1 MNGNLADAV
10 SFVREDV
17 QKMKAY
23 APGEQITGC
32 IKLNTNEC
40 AWGPAP
46 AVLKAVCAVT
56 EDQLRLYPSPMSDKV
71 RKAASEVFGVQP
83 AQVLVGNGSDDC
95 LTIIMRTFSQP
106 GDTVACAWP
115 TYSLYDTLASIQ
127 GVGIQHVDWLAQPD
141 PVLGQADGVPGWHLP
156 ITGLLQTGARVVFIA
171 NPNNPSATR
180 VPLPALEYL
189 ASHLKGILVVDEAY
203 IDYAL
208 DGDGMAASFL
218 GKLDAYPNVLVL
230 RTFSKSYSMAGAR
243 LGLMFAHAEL
253 IDHMNKVKDSYNVNA
268 LTQLAGEAALLD
280 RAYFSW
286 LVGETIKQRKVRARR
301 SSRLA
306 LWPASAFSPSS
317 SPWLIACPFSP
328 SLAPTSSPAPIPSP
342 PPSPGLHPPQPSAL
356 PRPPSPPA
364 ALPLTTSPGSRG
376 GVQRLRLDVAD
387 LRRQLCADGG
397 RLGRQGGRAV
407 RALQRGRRAGPLLG
421 LAPRARHEAARHGR
435 HQGVGRQ
442 IRGDCD
448 PGAALAG
455 GHVRERRRRT
465 HRAHGPMPFACW
477 AHDDTRRDGPDA
489 YNAVPY

>member
-1 MNGNLADAV
+1 MERTAASRSIDARMNGNLADAV

-286 LVGETIKQRKVRARR
+286 LVGETIKQRKVSARR

-306 LWPASAFSPSS
+306 LWPASAFSPST
-317 SPWLIACPFSP
+317 SPWLISCPFSP

-342 PPSPGLHPPQPSAL
+342 PPSPGLRPRQPP
-356 PRPPSPPA
+356 RPSPPHQA
-364 ALPLTTSPGSRG
+364 LEAACKGFGWTWPTSDANFVLMDVGSAAKAGALYEKCREGGVLVRYWGSRPELASKLRVTVGTKESVDKFVAIVTQALPSLE
-376 GVQRLRLDVAD
+376 
-387 LRRQLCADGG
+387 C
-397 RLGRQGGRAV
+397 
-407 RALQRGRRAGPLLG
+407 
-421 LAPRARHEAARHGR
+421 
-435 HQGVGRQ
+435 
-442 IRGDCD
+442 
-448 PGAALAG
+448 
-455 GHVRERRRRT
+455 
-465 HRAHGPMPFACW
+465 M
-477 AHDDTRRDGPDA
+477 
-489 YNAVPY
+489 

>member
-243 LGLMFAHAEL
+243 LGLMFASKEL
-253 IDHMNKVKDSYNVNA
+253 ITHMNKVKDSYNVNSM
-268 LTQLAGEAALLD
+268 TQIAGEAALKD
-280 RAYFSW
+280 RKYFHW
-286 LVGETIKQRKVRARR
+286 LVTSTIAERQWLLKEVAKFGWSYPKTDANFVLFSVGSVETAAMLYKGLKEEVLLVRY
-301 SSRLA
+301 
-306 LWPASAFSPSS
+306 W
-317 SPWLIACPFSP
+317 
-328 SLAPTSSPAPIPSP
+328 
-342 PPSPGLHPPQPSAL
+342 
-356 PRPPSPPA
+356 
-364 ALPLTTSPGSRG
+364 GSRPDLNDKLRVTIGTRESNQRFVNLVTQLLAAPSG
-376 GVQRLRLDVAD
+376 GN
-387 LRRQLCADGG
+387 GG
-397 RLGRQGGRAV
+397 AKKQKKK
-407 RALQRGRRAGPLLG
+407 
-421 LAPRARHEAARHGR
+421 
-435 HQGVGRQ
+435 
-442 IRGDCD
+442 
-448 PGAALAG
+448 
-455 GHVRERRRRT
+455 
-465 HRAHGPMPFACW
+465 
-477 AHDDTRRDGPDA
+477 
-489 YNAVPY
+489 